1 MNDIEFVIV
10 MLIPVLIL
18 LVCELLSSGQG
29 LDNGLALTPPM
40 GWLSWLRFECNIDC
54 KKSPNECISE
64 NLIKRT
70 ADAMVSEGYLE
81 AGYQYVTIDDCW
93 PEKSRDV
100 DGRLVADKA
109 RFPNGIKGLS
119 RYVHSKGLK
128 FGIYEDYGNYTCAG
142 YPGVMGHELVDV
154 ASFAV
159 WEVDYVKLD
168 GCYAENMDTGYPLF
182 GKLLNYTHRPIL
194 YSCSWPAYQD
204 FPNYTA
210 IAETCNIWRN
220 YGDIQNSWSSV
231 VNIMKWF
238 GDNQDIFAHVAGPG
252 NFNDPDM
259 LVIGN
264 SGLTVDQAR
273 VQMAVWSVLAAPLI
287 MSVDLSSIKPEFKE
301 ILLNKDVI
309 DVNQDPLGKQ
319 GLRVYTGDDNQ
330 IWNRELSNNSRAL
343 AFVNLQTTVAE
354 VLYTHEQMK
363 LPTQDY
369 IVKDLYGE
377 EKDRHLRSGE
387 DFKVKINAT
396 GVKFYKF
403 IPKVA
408 EFDPI
413 SENEIK

>member
-1 MNDIEFVIV
+1 
-10 MLIPVLIL
+10 MLVPSLFL
-18 LVCELLSSGQG
+18 LVCELLTSSQG

-40 GWLSWLRFECNIDC
+40 GWLSWLRFGCNTDC
-54 KKSPNECISE
+54 EKKPTECISE

-70 ADAMVSEGYLE
+70 ADVMASEGYLE

-93 PEKSRDV
+93 PEKSRDD
-100 DGRLVADKA
+100 DGRLVADKN
-109 RFPNGIKGLS
+109 RFPNGMKELS

-128 FGIYEDYGNYTCAG
+128 FGIYEDYGNLTCGG
-142 YPGVMGHELVDV
+142 YPGVMGHELIDV

-168 GCYAENMDTGYPLF
+168 GCYAEDMDTGYPLF

-194 YSCSWPAYQD
+194 YSCSWPAYQNS
-204 FPNYTA
+204 PNYTA
-210 IAETCNIWRN
+210 IAESCNIWRN
-220 YGDIQNSWSSV
+220 YGDIQNNWQSV
-231 VNIMKWF
+231 VNIMNWF
-238 GDNQDIFAHVAGPG
+238 GEHQDDFAHIAGPG

-287 MSVDLSSIKPEFKE
+287 MSVDLSTIKQEFKE

-309 DVNQDPLGKQ
+309 AVNQDPLGKQ
-319 GLRVYTGDDNQ
+319 GLRVYNEDDIQ
-330 IWNRELSNNSRAL
+330 IWIRELSNNSRAL
-343 AFVNLQTTVAE
+343 AFVNLRTNETE
-354 VLYTHEQMK
+354 VLYTHEKIK

-377 EKDRHLRSGE
+377 ENDTILGSTE

-403 IPKVA
+403 IPKADEV
-408 EFDPI
+408 DPI
-413 SENEIK
+413 CENEIK